1 MEIRNIDQLIR
12 EYYRKHP
19 TWHYFDRETLK
30 WFGERI
36 SDMRL
41 LKDKAVITADDGTKH
56 TCYVVSKL
64 QRKHPKGP
72 RRVYT
77 YFDVDTL
84 TRIYGERTC

>member
-1 MEIRNIDQLIR
+1 MEIRNIGELIR
-12 EYYRKHP
+12 EYNKKHP
-19 TWHYFDRETLK
+19 GMHYFDRGTLK

-72 RRVYT
+72 KRVYS

-84 TRIYGERTC
+84 TDIR